1 MFAIGGKKDQAKAAA
16 LRAAPKSASKTAG
29 GVLRPSNHPK
39 LSMYTETPSAD
50 ISLEM
55 FEAYALD
62 RMRVLKAIDD
72 GLSRGKKPDEMDVLM
87 NEECAKHLKLN
98 DFATSSIGD
107 DDERRPPLSKD
118 EISHFALRLAY
129 CRTEELRRW
138 FLLNECQLFKHRF
151 SKLDAFAKASF
162 LEEHE
167 MEYKPIQVEEF
178 FTLKRG
184 LSEVLHGFMRREDA
198 ERILATGA
206 LGFYGVPFEEV
217 ADLVKSRRVYVS
229 GGRAFMPRD
238 QLTSLV
244 VGAFRAGLSKSLA
257 VASRRWAQH
266 VAGEERDRL
275 APVIASLSKRYL
287 GRDFGGGGAT
297 GGAEGSASAV
307 TLKDLVPAS
316 KQSFPLC
323 AKNLFDAVKREHHL
337 RHEGRRQ
344 LQLYMTGIGLSLE
357 EAMLFWKTEFCKKIP
372 AEKFEK
378 EYAYA
383 VRHAYGKEG
392 KRVDYTPHTCLKCIS
407 SNPGAGEHHG
417 CPYKTFGEE
426 SLTAALGALA
436 IQPLKVRDI
445 VQKAK
450 AHHYQLACGMTFEAI
465 HGKTMDEGVQHP
477 NQYFEESRK
486 ALGFV
491 AGAADENAAKGNGSS
506 SPVTPG
512 GAGARPARLSIQA
525 PVSV

>member
-16 LRAAPKSASKTAG
+16 LRAAPKSASKTSG
-29 GVLRPSNHPK
+29 GSVRPSNHPK

-50 ISLEM
+50 ISLET
-55 FEAYALD
+55 FEAFALD

-72 GLSRGKKPDEMDVLM
+72 GLSRGKKPAEMEALM
-87 NEECAKHLKLN
+87 NEETAKHLRVS
-98 DFATSSIGD
+98 DVAVPGDVSSGGG
-107 DDERRPPLSKD
+107 PVLTKD
-118 EISHFALRLAY
+118 EVSHFALRLAY

-151 SKLDAFAKASF
+151 NKLDAYAKAAF
-162 LEEHE
+162 LEEHD
-167 MEYKPIQVEEF
+167 MEYKPLTAEAFAERRKGI
-178 FTLKRG
+178 
-184 LSEVLHGFMRREDA
+184 SEVLHGMMKRDDA
-198 ERILATGA
+198 EKILNAGA
-206 LGFYGVPFEEV
+206 SGFYAVPFEEV
-217 ADLVKSRRVYVS
+217 ADLVRGRRVYVHN
-229 GGRAFMPRD
+229 GEAHVPRD

-244 VGAFRAGLSKSLA
+244 VGAFRAALSKSLA

-266 VAGEERDRL
+266 VAGEERERL
-275 APVIASLSKRYL
+275 APVILSLSKRYL
-287 GRDFGGGGAT
+287 GRDFGKPGEAGADR
-297 GGAEGSASAV
+297 GAAI
-307 TLKDLVPAS
+307 TLKDLPTAA
-316 KQSFPLC
+316 KASFPLC
-323 AKNLFDAVKREHHL
+323 AKNLYDAVKREHHL

-344 LQLYMTGIGLSLE
+344 LQLYMKGIGLSLE

-392 KRVDYTPHTCLKCIS
+392 KRVDYTPHTCMKCIS
-407 SNPGAGEHHG
+407 ANPGAGEHHG

-426 SLTAALGALA
+426 SLTAALGGLQ
-436 IQPLKVRDI
+436 IQPNKVRDI

-450 AHHYQLACGMTFEAI
+450 AHHYQLACGMTFEAV
-465 HGKTMDEGVQHP
+465 HGKTVDEGVQHP

-486 ALGFV
+486 ALGFG
-491 AGAADENAAKGNGSS
+491 AGDETGDEIAATGAT

-512 GAGARPARLSIQA
+512 AAGARPARASIQA
-525 PVSV
+525 APVSA